1 MIALPTVP
9 AVTVNDVLDD
19 PLVIVALE
27 GTDATALFDEERETT
42 VFEDTPALM
51 LAVRVCVLPGAS
63 ESVEGVKD
71 EKVGVVVP
79 PPVPDAL
86 DEAIYK

>member
-9 AVTVNDVLDD
+9 AVTVNDVPDD

-42 VFEDTPALM
+42 VFEDTPHSCS
-51 LAVRVCVLPGAS
+51 R
-63 ESVEGVKD
+63 
-71 EKVGVVVP
+71 
-79 PPVPDAL
+79 
-86 DEAIYK
+86 